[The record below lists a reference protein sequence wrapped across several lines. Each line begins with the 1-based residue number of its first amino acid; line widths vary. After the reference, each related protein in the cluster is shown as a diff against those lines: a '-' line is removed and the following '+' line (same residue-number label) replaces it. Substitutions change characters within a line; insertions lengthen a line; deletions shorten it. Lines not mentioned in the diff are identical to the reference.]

1 MEKRIEFYERTETKN
16 YLCSQEFMHI
26 MPIAF
31 PEVSNAVISSSV

>member
-1 MEKRIEFYERTETKN
+1 MEKRIEFYERTETKK
-16 YLCSQEFMHI
+16 YLCSQEF